1 MSKANLNL
9 VVYRQIG
16 SLWPLGT
23 FSCLSCLRKLWLSRS
38 FKVIIVSSCW
48 VQVKNVDKFFNTCP
62 VKLVILIFA
71 YIFIVKLQQA
81 YLAGWLFL
89 RGLERDFSWVWIPK
103 LKISFTLGD
112 HETHSSSS
120 HSLCVSFSL
129 YLDATKWRTGLEVQK
144 MSLRVLSSTCAPIV
158 ETVRGVWPIL
168 CVSSRSNPI
177 LLQEHIF
184 ETL

>member
-1 MSKANLNL
+1 MATWHLLLLVMLEKAF
-9 VVYRQIG
+9 VVA
-16 SLWPLGT
+16 
-23 FSCLSCLRKLWLSRS
+23 FF
-38 FKVIIVSSCW
+38 FKVTIVSSCW
-48 VQVKNVDKFFNTCP
+48 VQVKKVDEFFNTCP

-71 YIFIVKLQQA
+71 YNFILRLQHV

-112 HETHSSSS
+112 RETHSSSS
-120 HSLCVSFSL
+120 HSPGVSFSL

-158 ETVRGVWPIL
+158 EKVRGVWPTL

-177 LLQEHIF
+177 
-184 ETL
+184 